1 MKLVSYVGSGEE
13 GGGGGGLNTPMLK
26 FGTFAFTYLNRP
38 IYLS

>member
-1 MKLVSYVGSGEE
+1 MKLVSYVGSGE
-13 GGGGGGLNTPMLK
+13 GGGGLNTPMLK